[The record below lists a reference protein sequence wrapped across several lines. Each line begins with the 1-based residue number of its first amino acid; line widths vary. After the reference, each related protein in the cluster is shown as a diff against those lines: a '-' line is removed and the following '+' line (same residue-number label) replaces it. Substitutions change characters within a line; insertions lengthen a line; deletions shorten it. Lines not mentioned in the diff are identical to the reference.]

1 VVATVEVPAGVEVL
15 GAGFWRLP
23 LRGMAEA
30 TTLLWVYAVYGALRN
45 FATGSP
51 TLAARHAIQVLHL
64 ERPLG
69 IDLGQRIRDA
79 TQDQRWV
86 ISVANVVYA
95 SHALVPV
102 VVLVALYRYRPHAY
116 VRWRNTFVVILA
128 IGLIGFWLY
137 PLMPPDI
144 LAGSYHFVDTT
155 RTLSVGHT
163 PLPGAVIPNRNRF
176 DVLGFSNPYAAMPS
190 LHVAWALFASLAAWS
205 LITRRWLRY
214 SLLVYPILMSGVV
227 VITGNHWILDAV
239 AGYLTVAIAY
249 AIARCIEGLRNPP
262 RHATQKSLATG
273 PPDAT
278 SSSCA
283 QQVA

>member
-1 VVATVEVPAGVEVL
+1 VVTTVEVPAELEVL
-15 GAGFWRLP
+15 AAGSWRLP

-30 TTLLWVYAVYGALRN
+30 TTLLWVYAVYGLLRN
-45 FATGSP
+45 FVTGSS
-51 TLAARHAIQVLHL
+51 TVAARHAIQILYL

-86 ISVANVVYA
+86 ISAANVVYA

-102 VVLVALYRYRPHAY
+102 VVLVALYRLRPQAY

-163 PLPGAVIPNRNRF
+163 PLPGAFIPNPNRF

-205 LITRRWLRY
+205 LIARRWLRY
-214 SLLVYPILMSGVV
+214 SLLVYPVVMFGVV

-239 AGYLTVAIAY
+239 AGYLTVAAAY
-249 AIARCIEGLRNPP
+249 AVVRCIERLRNPP
-262 RHATQKSLATG
+262 RPVTQASLATG

-278 SSSCA
+278 ASSHA